1 MGGWSD
7 TMIADHPTLQ
17 LTTPPLLY
25 GALAEERYLAIRAQA
40 VDAAGPMASLRLRA
54 GGYLALYHASHGVCR
69 FALVAAHGALWA
81 SWYLVCAKLAAMVF
95 AVTDPTVRLSPLR
108 RYRAFAN
115 YVGVLKEI
123 NSLVMVET
131 YVLVHTVSELGPA
144 FATQKGIPKDLADDY
159 ARAMTGPLPGNDFL
173 RDLYHR
179 HFLWEQQRV
188 VSSKLT
194 DAFAVFNWPFMKGL
208 CERPWVWFSYFK
220 AAQSLNFRSFT
231 DQAERVE
238 KGMIAYDR
246 AQDFGVDRLSRI
258 TQVRLQVFPGLTAW
272 KNRWAA
278 DAPGRR

>member
-1 MGGWSD
+1 MQG
-7 TMIADHPTLQ
+7 MNADHPTAQ
-17 LTTPPLLY
+17 LSSPP
-25 GALAEERYLAIRAQA
+25 ASPDMHAELRYLVIRAQA
-40 VDAAGPMASLRLRA
+40 VNAAGPMASLRLRA
-54 GGYLALYHASHGVCR
+54 GGYLALYHASNGVCR

-95 AVTDPTVRLSPLR
+95 AITDPTVRLSPLR

-131 YVLVHTVSELGPA
+131 YVLVHTVAELGPA

-159 ARAMTGPLPGNDFL
+159 ARAMTGPLPREDFL

-194 DAFAVFNWPFMKGL
+194 DAFAVFDWPFMKGL

-238 KGMIAYDR
+238 KGLIAYDR
-246 AQDFGVDRLSRI
+246 ARDFGVDRVSRI
-258 TQVRLQVFPGLTAW
+258 TQMRLRVFPGMTAW
-272 KNRWAA
+272 KNRMTTQV
-278 DAPGRR
+278 RRRR

>member
-1 MGGWSD
+1 VN
-7 TMIADHPTLQ
+7 ADLPTEV
-17 LTTPPLLY
+17 LTNSHN
-25 GALAEERYLAIRAQA
+25 AQAELRYLAIRAEA
-40 VDAAGPMASLRLRA
+40 VAAAGPMASLRMRA
-54 GGYLALYHASHGVCR
+54 AGYLALYHASQGACR

-95 AVTDPTVRLSPLR
+95 AVTDPTVRLSPTR
-108 RYRAFAN
+108 RYRTFAN

-131 YVLVHTVSELGPA
+131 YVLVHAVAELGPA
-144 FATQKGIPKDLADDY
+144 FATQKGIPEDLADDY
-159 ARAMTGPLPGNDFL
+159 ARAMTGPLPGDDVL

-188 VSSKLT
+188 VSTKLT
-194 DAFAVFNWPFMKGL
+194 EAFAVFDWPFMKGL

-238 KGMIAYDR
+238 KGMIAHDR
-246 AQDFGVDRLSRI
+246 AQEFGVDRLSRI
-258 TQVRLQVFPGLTAW
+258 TQMRLRIFPGTTAW
-272 KNRWAA
+272 TDRWHAHA
-278 DAPGRR
+278 RKRP

>member
-1 MGGWSD
+1 MNE
-7 TMIADHPTLQ
+7 P
-17 LTTPPLLY
+17 
-25 GALAEERYLAIRAQA
+25 ERRYAAIRAEA
-40 VDAAGPMASLRLRA
+40 LAAAGPMSSLRMRA
-54 GGYLALYHASHGVCR
+54 AGYLALYHASNGVCR

-95 AVTDPTVRLSPLR
+95 AAFDPTVRLSPLR

-123 NSLVMVET
+123 NALVMIET
-131 YVLVHTVSELGPA
+131 YVLVHTIAELGA
-144 FATQKGIPKDLADDY
+144 DLAHQKGIPRDLADDY
-159 ARAMTGPLPGNDFL
+159 AMAMTGPLPPDAVL

-179 HFLWEQQRV
+179 HFLWEQERV

-238 KGMIAYDR
+238 KGLIAHDR
-246 AQDFGVDRLSRI
+246 AQEFGVARLARVTQLRLRI
-258 TQVRLQVFPGLTAW
+258 FPGTTALV
-272 KNRWAA
+272 NRAL
-278 DAPGRR
+278 RRT